1 MLNRSFIFAP
11 GMTEDLERALW
22 GRGVLTWE
30 VLRRHP
36 GEVAAAIG
44 EQRAKKLQGA
54 VGELTDLIQRRD
66 LAAFNR
72 IWPEK
77 ESWRLWE
84 GWCASDEVALVD
96 IETTGLTPG
105 FDQITLIGLSRGGH
119 EQVFVADRALGEDK
133 PLDTFPDAM
142 KGVRLLVTFNGVG
155 FDAPFIERHFRAR
168 GFTFEMPHLDLMFP
182 ARAAGLT
189 GGLKDMEK
197 QVGIV
202 RADDIKEVR
211 GSQAIALWG
220 AWKQGDRASYD
231 KLTAYCKA
239 DCRNLAAFAAEVYRR
254 RKAQV
259 HDPYAKAIDLDA
271 AMGQQLS
278 LF

>member
-142 KGVRLLVTFNGVG
+142 KGVRLLVTFNGRIVPKKTDEITRRYNHDRYNPRDG
-155 FDAPFIERHFRAR
+155 ELIEA
-168 GFTFEMPHLDLMFP
+168 T
-182 ARAAGLT
+182 
-189 GGLKDMEK
+189 
-197 QVGIV
+197 
-202 RADDIKEVR
+202 
-211 GSQAIALWG
+211 
-220 AWKQGDRASYD
+220 DR
-231 KLTAYCKA
+231 
-239 DCRNLAAFAAEVYRR
+239 LAAFVEVYLALRNGITSPELVSAR
-254 RKAQV
+254 DNIRSRYGKQMIGGI
-259 HDPYAKAIDLDA
+259 DFGQIYADLE
-271 AMGQQLS
+271 G
-278 LF
+278 